1 MKTFLCTILCLATL
15 SVFSQNITEE
25 DLILKAR
32 QYSNEAIAKGDI
44 ESISKYWLDDFLIVR
59 GSGVIVIGKEASKA
73 DWIKGLK
80 ETPQAYYER
89 IPSEIII
96 SKTNPELAWE
106 SGNWKGFNTYSKGG
120 RYSAQW
126 KKKEGE
132 WKLQAELFVALEK

>member
-1 MKTFLCTILCLATL
+1 MKTILFTILFCSFQSA
-15 SVFSQNITEE
+15 FAQNINEE
-25 DLILKAR
+25 GLISKAR
-32 QYSNEAIAKGDI
+32 QSSNEAIAKKDI
-44 ESISKYWLDDFLIVR
+44 EGISKYWLDDFLIIR
-59 GSGVIVIGKEASKA
+59 GSGVIVIGKEASKV
-73 DWIKGLK
+73 DWIKGFK

-96 SKTNPELAWE
+96 SKSNPDLAWE

-126 KKKEGE
+126 KKKDGE

>member
-1 MKTFLCTILCLATL
+1 MIFFILLLL
-15 SVFSQNITEE
+15 SFHSAFSQNIQEE
-25 DLILKAR
+25 ELISKAR
-32 QYSNEAIAKGDI
+32 QYSNEAIAKRDI
-44 ESISKYWLDDFLIVR
+44 EDITKYWLDDFLIIR
-59 GSGVIVIGKEASKA
+59 GSGIIVIGKEASKA
-73 DWIKGLK
+73 DWINGFK

-96 SKTNPELAWE
+96 SKSNPELAWE
-106 SGNWKGFNTYSKGG
+106 TGNWKGFNTYSKGG

>member
-1 MKTFLCTILCLATL
+1 MKMILLILLFFSFHT
-15 SVFSQNITEE
+15 VFAQNIKEE
-25 DLILKAR
+25 ELIRKAR
-32 QYSNEAIAKGDI
+32 QHSNEAIAKRDI
-44 ESISKYWLDDFLIVR
+44 EGISKFWLDDFLIIR

-73 DWIKGLK
+73 DWVKGFK
-80 ETPQAYYER
+80 ETPQVYYVR

-96 SKTNPELAWE
+96 SKNNAYLAWE